1 MVSKVGECSIADF
14 VGGNAMSLGVQE
26 ILDWDSDALSQLAGA
41 LDTRGTTMSEL
52 KDDVE
57 TIGRFE
63 DWTGQGADGAKITVS
78 QIGTSLVDRAAAA
91 AALSQLVDELSETV
105 STLKGDLKTYLS
117 DARTAQFSVSD
128 NGSVSDTKPDVDEEE
143 KADRE
148 RKRADLEADIKGI
161 IRLADDA
168 EDDTERI
175 LDTVISGDIPGLDD
189 ADSPEEASDI
199 AEQWAD
205 DEFAPPGLPDDVEQQ
220 QSHWDSLP
228 ESTKDYLLESHPEL
242 LVNAYGL
249 DPKVRDQAGKNYIPK
264 LREDLEER
272 RGEAQGPSAR
282 YPQGSP
288 ERVLLDEKL
297 EDLKKIEEVAGAE
310 GSDAHILGLRENDD
324 GVGVVIAN
332 GDISEADNIAI
343 HTPGMTTTTR
353 GSLNGQSE
361 MGRRLVDE
369 MDRVSDLSAGE
380 SKTNAVVSYMN
391 MDFPQSVGQAASGD
405 WANEA
410 APDLANVIDGTSA
423 AAPENA
429 RVTAIGHS
437 YGSVTTSEALQEN
450 TSADAAVFYGSP
462 GIETGDDD
470 HDFSVSDLG
479 VPKGHVY
486 SMQTENDPI
495 VWAQGT
501 TFGPGPTTIDGI
513 ERVEIDPDYLD
524 RDSDLYSDRG
534 LAEGHSGYHRQDEDN
549 GQETAAFSN
558 LAAIATN
565 ETEGL
570 EPYDSETRVEEIKTR
585 MPYGG
590 YGAVPVF

>member
-175 LDTVISGDIPGLDD
+175 LDTVISGEIPGLDD
-189 ADSPEEASDI
+189 ADSAEEAADI
-199 AEQWAD
+199 AEEWAD
-205 DEFAPPGLPDDVEQQ
+205 DQFAPPGLPDDVEKQ
-220 QSHWDSLP
+220 QSHWDELS
-228 ESTKDYLLESHPEL
+228 ESEQDFLLESHPET

-249 DPKVRDQAGKNYIPK
+249 DPKVRDEAARNYIPK
-264 LREDLEER
+264 FREDLEER
-272 RGEAQGPSAR
+272 RDEAPGFSAR
-282 YPQGSP
+282 YPSGSP
-288 ERVLLDEKL
+288 ERNLL
-297 EDLKKIEEVAGAE
+297 EDKIEDLDKIEEVAGE
-310 GSDAHILGLRENDD
+310 KDSGVHILGLRENDD

-332 GDISEADNIAI
+332 GDISQANNIAV

-369 MDRVSDLSAGE
+369 MDRVSDLSSGE
-380 SKTNAVVSYMN
+380 PETNAVVSYMN
-391 MDFPQSVGQAASGD
+391 MDFPQDVGQAASD
-405 WANEA
+405 NYANDA
-410 APDLANVIDGTSA
+410 APDLAKVINGTSA

-437 YGSVTTSEALQEN
+437 YGSVTTSEALQEGTN
-450 TSADAAVFYGSP
+450 ADAAVFYGSP

-470 HDFSVSDLG
+470 RDFSVSDLG
-479 VPKGHVY
+479 VPEGEAY
-486 SMQTENDPI
+486 SMQTGNDPI
-495 VWAQGT
+495 ALVQGT
-501 TFGPGPTTIDGI
+501 AFGPGPTTIDGI
-513 ERVEIDPDYLD
+513 ERMELDPKYLD
-524 RDSDLYSDRG
+524 GDSDLYSDRG
-534 LAEGHSGYHRQDEDN
+534 LAEGHSGYHQTDEDTGN
-549 GQETAAFSN
+549 ETAAFTN
-558 LAAIATN
+558 LAAIATD

-570 EPYDSETRVEEIKTR
+570 EPYDSETRLDEYMSR
-585 MPYGG
+585 YPYGA
-590 YGAVPVF
+590 YGGIPVY

>member
-1 MVSKVGECSIADF
+1 MVSKVGGRPIADF
-14 VGGNAMSLGVQE
+14 LGGNAMSLGVQE
-26 ILDWDSDALSQLAGA
+26 ILDWDSDALEELAGA

-57 TIGRFE
+57 TFGRFE

-78 QIGTSLVDRAAAA
+78 QIGTSLVERAAAA

-105 STLKGDLKTYLS
+105 ATLKRDLKTSLS
-117 DARTAQFSVSD
+117 DARNSQFAVAD
-128 NGSVSDTKPDVDEEE
+128 NGSVTDVKPSVSAEE
-143 KADRE
+143 KAARE
-148 RKRADLEADIKGI
+148 TLRAGLEADIKGI

-175 LDTVISGDIPGLDD
+175 LDTVISGEIPGLDD
-189 ADSPEEASDI
+189 ADSAEEAADI
-199 AEQWAD
+199 AEEWAD
-205 DEFAPPGLPDDVEQQ
+205 DQFAPPGLPDDVEKQ
-220 QSHWDSLP
+220 QSHWDELS
-228 ESTKDYLLESHPEL
+228 ESEQDFLLESHPET

-249 DPKVRDQAGKNYIPK
+249 DPKVRDEAARNYIPK
-264 LREDLEER
+264 FREDLEER
-272 RGEAQGPSAR
+272 RDEAPGFSAR
-282 YPQGSP
+282 YPSGSP
-288 ERVLLDEKL
+288 ERNLL
-297 EDLKKIEEVAGAE
+297 EDKIEDLDKIEEVAGE
-310 GSDAHILGLRENDD
+310 KDSGVHILGLRENDD

-332 GDISEADNIAI
+332 GDISQANNIAV

-369 MDRVSDLSAGE
+369 MDRVSDLSSGE
-380 SKTNAVVSYMN
+380 PETNAVVSYMN

-524 RDSDLYSDRG
+524 RNSDLYSDRG